1 MFISSKI
8 SPDSAVQNA
17 PRDGDDATMDK
28 PKIIRRPDVLRKIN
42 AESIL
47 AIERGLL
54 GDLPDK
60 LKPKPPEPVRGRPNE
75 LALVP
80 KSSGLLSSCL
90 PVVIESPVSAPLSPC
105 PMDDEVSPLKK
116 SFSFRDKFSRIS
128 FFGNKEKPK
137 WKTIEEDEKKSD
149 EFKEPDNPKIEKL
162 KIEKTKTEHESKSSK
177 RFWLFRNKELVESR
191 KHTPIYKRSKSFEFL
206 PRAMEEDDEDM
217 YYKKKELTKNQSYV
231 FGSTDTMGDAWTS
244 NESLEYISNVY
255 YDNEDTV
262 FLKSIKE
269 FPSELSSANNSS
281 VSTATSESS
290 GLVVNIFKRE
300 SVQDLLE
307 EFDKAV
313 DMFSENYLS
322 DCEPYTKPKKE
333 LSVQEKRRSSSFDTF
348 HINSPKIVPVS
359 KVSELSDDFKKE
371 LSKALEVKRVSA
383 GRSPT
388 ARRGSVTDWFVLE
401 DQHAKQHAEMNKYRR
416 AQKKPINR
424 VRRIS
429 STKYVSL
436 SLVYMLHNFNR
447 FSPAISSYCVWI

>member
-8 SPDSAVQNA
+8 SCDSAVQNA

-42 AESIL
+42 AENIL

-54 GDLPDK
+54 GGLPEK

-80 KSSGLLSSCL
+80 KPSGLLSSCL
-90 PVVIESPVSAPLSPC
+90 PVVIESPVSAPLTPT

-128 FFGNKEKPK
+128 LFGNKEKPK
-137 WKTIEEDEKKSD
+137 WKTIEEVEKKTG
-149 EFKEPDNPKIEKL
+149 EFKEPDNPKMEKL
-162 KIEKTKTEHESKSSK
+162 KSEKTKTEHESKSSK

-206 PRAMEEDDEDM
+206 PRAMEEGDEDLCFT
-217 YYKKKELTKNQSYV
+217 KRDLTKNQSYV

-281 VSTATSESS
+281 ISTATSESS

-371 LSKALEVKRVSA
+371 LSKALKVKRVSA

-401 DQHAKQHAEMNKYRR
+401 DQHAKQQAETNKYRR

-424 VRRIS
+424 CGGGG
-429 STKYVSL
+429 T
-436 SLVYMLHNFNR
+436 
-447 FSPAISSYCVWI
+447 A